1 MPNNKARSSRQTDTI
16 DREPRELRQKNNKGK
31 TLKRQMTAGIAGMLA
46 YLLLAALSSPA
57 LAAEVTLDAPKV
69 LLTNVG
75 FDVSVD
81 GLESGIPAE
90 LRINDKVVASGT
102 GPTLTATAAKV
113 PKRGTSTLEIRQN
126 GATVL
131 QQQIPTVPAAV
142 SLLPPLI
149 AILLAF
155 LVRSVIPALFVG
167 LVVGAWAINGMTWYG
182 AFTGFFETVTIYI
195 VDTAINP
202 DHMAIMVFT
211 FLIGGM
217 VGVISRNGGMV
228 GIVDRIMPFASS
240 PRRGQGVVAVLGL
253 SIFFD
258 DYANT
263 MIVGNATRPMSDKLH
278 ISREKLAYLVDS
290 TAAPVSTIA
299 VITTWIGFQVG
310 LIDTAVQGIEG
321 IDKTPYVLFLNSIPY
336 SFYPFLAIFFVFLV
350 VYSGKDW
357 GAMYT
362 AEIRARHSG
371 EVVRKSAAVST
382 DKSGDEFYH
391 KDSIP
396 CRAINAVLPILTMV
410 LTVIIGLFISGEG
423 ETVTDIIG
431 SANAYSV
438 LIWASLLGCFVAAS
452 LSLGQRLLTL
462 NETIDAW
469 LAGARFML
477 TGLTLLVMAWAI
489 ADVADVLQTAPYLI
503 SVLGDSLSPY
513 TLPAIVFML
522 AAATAFA
529 SGSSW
534 GVMAILMPLVIP
546 LCWAVLLANGVAD
559 AEHMHILYSC
569 IACVMTGAVWA
580 DHCSP
585 ISDTTVLSSLATGCD
600 HMDHVRTQLPYA
612 LLGGTVAVL
621 LGVLPAGF
629 GLPWYLLLPT
639 GAIALVVV
647 HRFLGKPVESA
658 KVSHESA

>member
-1 MPNNKARSSRQTDTI
+1 MSADDVTI
-16 DREPRELRQKNNKGK
+16 
-31 TLKRQMTAGIAGMLA
+31 
-46 YLLLAALSSPA
+46 
-57 LAAEVTLDAPKV
+57 DAPKV

-75 FDVSVD
+75 FDITVD
-81 GLESGIPAE
+81 GLGADSRVE
-90 LRINDKVVASGT
+90 LLLNGKLVASGT
-102 GPTLTATAAKV
+102 GTSLAATAVEVAETGDTRIEV
-113 PKRGTSTLEIRQN
+113 MQDGVS
-126 GATVL
+126 VL
-131 QQQIPTVPAAV
+131 QKEIPVIPAAV
-142 SLLPPLI
+142 SILPPLV

-155 LVRSVIPALFVG
+155 LLRSVIPALFVG
-167 LVVGAWAINGMTWYG
+167 LVVGAWAINGLTWSG
-182 AFTGFFETVTIYI
+182 AFRGFFETGTIYI
-195 VDTAINP
+195 LETAINA

-228 GIVDRIMPFASS
+228 GIVDRIMPFASN
-240 PRRGQGVVAVLGL
+240 PRRGQSVVATLGL
-253 SIFFD
+253 AIFFD

-310 LIDTAVQGIEG
+310 LIDSAVKGLDG
-321 IDKTPYVLFLNSIPY
+321 IDQTPYLLFLNSIPY
-336 SFYPFLAIFFVFLV
+336 SFYPFLAIFFVFLII
-350 VYSGKDW
+350 YSGKDF
-357 GAMYT
+357 GPMYK

-371 EVVRKSAAVST
+371 EVIRKKSVVST

-391 KDSIP
+391 KDGIP
-396 CRAINAVLPILTMV
+396 CRAINAVLPIVTMV

-438 LIWASLLGCFVAAS
+438 LIWASLLGCLMATS

-462 NETIDAW
+462 DETVDAW
-469 LAGARFML
+469 LAGARFMM
-477 TGLTLLVMAWAI
+477 TGLVLLIMAWAI
-489 ADVADVLQTAPYLI
+489 ADVAGILQTAPYLI

-513 TLPAIVFML
+513 TLPAIVYLL
-522 AAATAFA
+522 AGATAFA

-546 LCWAVLLANGVAD
+546 LCWAVLQANGIAD
-559 AEHMHILYSC
+559 AAHMHILYSC
-569 IACVMTGAVWA
+569 IACVLTGAVWA

-612 LLGGTVAVL
+612 LLGGVAAVL
-621 LGVLPAGF
+621 IGVLPAGF

-639 GAIALVVV
+639 AAIVLVVV
-647 HRFLGKPVESA
+647 HRFLGKPVDSVPA
-658 KVSHESA
+658 QPA

>member
-1 MPNNKARSSRQTDTI
+1 MSADDVTI
-16 DREPRELRQKNNKGK
+16 
-31 TLKRQMTAGIAGMLA
+31 
-46 YLLLAALSSPA
+46 
-57 LAAEVTLDAPKV
+57 DAPKV

-75 FDVSVD
+75 FDITVD
-81 GLESGIPAE
+81 GLGADSRVE
-90 LRINDKVVASGT
+90 LLLNGKLVASGT
-102 GPTLTATAAKV
+102 GTSLAATAVEVAETGDTRIEV
-113 PKRGTSTLEIRQN
+113 MQDGVS
-126 GATVL
+126 VL
-131 QQQIPTVPAAV
+131 QKEIPVIPAAV
-142 SLLPPLI
+142 SILPPLV

-155 LVRSVIPALFVG
+155 LLRSVIPALFVG
-167 LVVGAWAINGMTWYG
+167 LVVGAWAINGLTWSG
-182 AFTGFFETVTIYI
+182 AFRGFFETGTIYI
-195 VDTAINP
+195 LETAINA

-228 GIVDRIMPFASS
+228 GIVDRIMPFASN
-240 PRRGQGVVAVLGL
+240 PRRGQGVVATLGL
-253 SIFFD
+253 AIFFD

-310 LIDTAVQGIEG
+310 LIDSAVKGLDG
-321 IDKTPYVLFLNSIPY
+321 IDQTPYLLFLNSIPY
-336 SFYPFLAIFFVFLV
+336 SFYPFLAIFFVFLII
-350 VYSGKDW
+350 YSGKDF
-357 GAMYT
+357 GPMYK

-371 EVVRKSAAVST
+371 EVIRKKSVVST

-391 KDSIP
+391 KDGIP
-396 CRAINAVLPILTMV
+396 CRAINAVLPIVTMV

-438 LIWASLLGCFVAAS
+438 LIWASLLGCLMATS

-462 NETIDAW
+462 DETVDAW
-469 LAGARFML
+469 LAGARFMM
-477 TGLTLLVMAWAI
+477 TGLVLLIMAWAI
-489 ADVADVLQTAPYLI
+489 ADVAGILQTAPYLI

-513 TLPAIVFML
+513 TLPAIVYLL
-522 AAATAFA
+522 AGATAFA

-546 LCWAVLLANGVAD
+546 LCWAVLQANGIAD
-559 AEHMHILYSC
+559 AAHMHILYSC
-569 IACVMTGAVWA
+569 IACVLTGAVWA

-612 LLGGTVAVL
+612 LLGGVAAVL
-621 LGVLPAGF
+621 IGVLPAGF

-639 GAIALVVV
+639 AAIVLVVV
-647 HRFLGKPVESA
+647 HRFLGKPVDSVPA
-658 KVSHESA
+658 QPA

>member
-1 MPNNKARSSRQTDTI
+1 MHKIIT
-16 DREPRELRQKNNKGK
+16 KGK
-31 TLKRQMTAGIAGMLA
+31 TLKRLPTAILAGFLACLSFVLVAPAIA
-46 YLLLAALSSPA
+46 AAD
-57 LAAEVTLDAPKV
+57 AELDAPKV

-75 FDVSVD
+75 FDVTAK
-81 GLESGIPAE
+81 GLDPDIVTELRLNGEIIASGSGGNLSATDIEVPESGTI
-90 LRINDKVVASGT
+90 SF
-102 GPTLTATAAKV
+102 
-113 PKRGTSTLEIRQN
+113 
-126 GATVL
+126 TVTHGGQTIL
-131 QQQIPTVPAAV
+131 QQAVPVIPGAV
-142 SLLPPLI
+142 SVLPPLV

-155 LVRSVIPALFVG
+155 LLRAVIPALFVG
-167 LVVGAWAINGMTWYG
+167 LVVGAWAVNGLTGYG
-182 AFTGFFETVTIYI
+182 AFVGFFETVTVYI
-195 VDTAINP
+195 LNTAINP

-228 GIVDRIMPFASS
+228 GIVERIMPFART
-240 PRRGQGVVAVLGL
+240 PRRGQGVVALLGL

-263 MIVGNATRPMSDKLH
+263 MIVGNATRPMSDRLH

-299 VITTWIGFQVG
+299 VITTWIGFQLG
-310 LIDTAVQGIEG
+310 LIDAAVKSLDG
-321 IDKTPYVLFLNSIPY
+321 IDQTPYVLFLNSILY

-350 VYSGKDW
+350 VYTGKDF
-357 GAMYT
+357 GAMYK
-362 AEIRARHSG
+362 AEMRARHSG
-371 EVVRKSAAVST
+371 EVKRPSATAST

-391 KDSIP
+391 KHAIP
-396 CRAINAVLPILTMV
+396 CRARNAVLPIITMV

-423 ETVTDIIG
+423 ETITDIIG
-431 SANAYSV
+431 SADPYGV
-438 LIWASLLGCFVAAS
+438 LIWASLLGCLMAAA

-462 NETIDAW
+462 DETIDAW
-469 LAGARFML
+469 LAGARFMM
-477 TGLTLLVMAWAI
+477 TGLVLLVLAWAI
-489 ADVADVLQTAPYLI
+489 ADVADDLQTAPYLI
-503 SVLGDSLSPY
+503 NVLGESLSPY
-513 TLPAIVFML
+513 TLPAVVFLL
-522 AAATAFA
+522 AGATAFA

-546 LCWAVLLANGVAD
+546 LCWAVLQTNGIAD

-569 IACVMTGAVWA
+569 IACVLTGAVWA

-612 LLGGTVAVL
+612 FIGGVVAVT

-629 GLPWYLLLPT
+629 GLPWFLLLPT
-639 GAIALVVV
+639 CAVVLFV
-647 HRFLGKPVESA
+647 IHRFLAKPVDARHSEPQSATATPES
-658 KVSHESA
+658 S

>member
-1 MPNNKARSSRQTDTI
+1 M
-16 DREPRELRQKNNKGK
+16 
-31 TLKRQMTAGIAGMLA
+31 AGLIAC
-46 YLLLAALSSPA
+46 LLLTSVATSA
-57 LAAEVTLDAPKV
+57 LAINVSVDAPKV
-69 LLTNVG
+69 LLTHVA
-75 FDVSVD
+75 FDVSAE
-81 GLESGIPAE
+81 GLDPDSRTTLLLNGEEI
-90 LRINDKVVASGT
+90 ASGNAA
-102 GPTLTATAAKV
+102 TLTATVAGMPATGTAA
-113 PKRGTSTLEIRQN
+113 LELRQE
-126 GATVL
+126 GETVW
-131 QQQIPTVPAAV
+131 QSESPVIPGSV

-155 LVRSVIPALFVG
+155 LLRSVIPALFVG
-167 LVVGAWAINGMTWYG
+167 LVVGAWAVNGMTFSG
-182 AFTGFFETVTIYI
+182 LLHGFFETVTIYI
-195 VDTAINP
+195 VDTAIDP

-240 PRRGQGVVAVLGL
+240 PRRGQGVVASLGL
-253 SIFFD
+253 AIFFD

-263 MIVGNATRPMSDKLH
+263 MIVGNATRPMSDKLR

-310 LIDTAVQGIEG
+310 LIDAAIEGLEGIEA
-321 IDKTPYVLFLNSIPY
+321 TPYMLFLNSIPY

-350 VYSGKDW
+350 VYTGKDW
-357 GAMYT
+357 GPMYS
-362 AEIRARHSG
+362 AEMRARHHG
-371 EVVRKSAAVST
+371 EVVSATASLST
-382 DKSGDEFYH
+382 DKSGDDFYH
-391 KDSIP
+391 KDGIP
-396 CRAINAVLPILTMV
+396 CRAINAVLPIATMIT
-410 LTVIIGLFISGEG
+410 TVVVGLYISGEG
-423 ETVTDIIG
+423 ETLTDIIG

-438 LIWASLLGCFVAAS
+438 LIWASLLGCFMATT
-452 LSLGQRLLTL
+452 LSIGQRILTL
-462 NETIDAW
+462 NETVESW
-469 LAGARFML
+469 LAGARFMM
-477 TGLTLLVMAWAI
+477 TGLVLLVMAWAV
-489 ADVADVLQTAPYLI
+489 ADVAGVLQTAPYLI

-513 TLPAIVFML
+513 TLPTVIFLL

-546 LCWAVLLANGVAD
+546 LCWAVLQANGIAD

-569 IACVMTGAVWA
+569 IACVLTGAVWA

-612 LLGGTVAVL
+612 LLGGTAAAL
-621 LGVLPAGF
+621 IGVLPAGF
-629 GLPWYLLLPT
+629 GLPWFMLLPVA
-639 GAIALVVV
+639 AIVLVVV
-647 HRFLGKPVESA
+647 HRFLGKPVDRAHDGEI
-658 KVSHESA
+658 H